1 MNGTVI
7 FGVAMII
14 MALFTAGAW
23 FFTLLIGGVAVAA
36 FGAFTPTKPAAGR
49 KPPPLDDD
57 RFV

>member
-14 MALFTAGAW
+14 VALFMQGLW
-23 FFTLLIGGVAVAA
+23 FFPLLIGGVAVAA
-36 FGAFTPTKPAAGR
+36 FGAFAPVKMPVG
-49 KPPPLDDD
+49 KKSPIDDD